1 MEKLKSILDN
11 LYNGDNKFMIYIY
24 IAIALVTVVIILVII
39 ISSLKA
45 KKHKNIEMTPP
56 INNNIPPITNG
67 EEVVKTDPLP
77 IKEEEE
83 TLTNEEEKAPVII
96 PVPEEK
102 PVIPE
107 EDKPEII
114 PLPEEKT
121 DEPIYEKT
129 FELNNQEIDLDLTR
143 PIQRISSATELLNEF
158 VNDESLENTMN
169 IAPISA
175 EELNK
180 PVLEEKVELPK
191 VNQPIF
197 SSVFLDQKTETSN
210 KPKIN
215 IELTPIRPLKIDEID
230 SEKPTTKEL
239 FLNPKVLKSE
249 NKNILDIKNAID
261 NKKTEKKVVN
271 IKGNLEENLVK
282 EEPKVVEKEPQII
295 KEEPKVVEKEPPLI
309 KEEPKVVEKNSKEYE
324 KDINDDSLD
333 TKIDIFKHESL
344 AKQHLNFDPFA
355 PKSQEELLSPVKDN
369 IKKEEVKEKE
379 NTISISAEDLKSKLA
394 KIQARIKKEDN
405 EDELLR
411 PIGLD
416 ELPDTDKTSSFR
428 R

>member
-1 MEKLKSILDN
+1 
-11 LYNGDNKFMIYIY
+11 MIYIY

-77 IKEEEE
+77 IKEEE

-197 SSVFLDQKTETSN
+197 SSVFLDQKQ
-210 KPKIN
+210 KHLIN
-215 IELTPIRPLKIDEID
+215 LK
-230 SEKPTTKEL
+230 
-239 FLNPKVLKSE
+239 
-249 NKNILDIKNAID
+249 
-261 NKKTEKKVVN
+261 
-271 IKGNLEENLVK
+271 
-282 EEPKVVEKEPQII
+282 
-295 KEEPKVVEKEPPLI
+295 
-309 KEEPKVVEKNSKEYE
+309 
-324 KDINDDSLD
+324 
-333 TKIDIFKHESL
+333 
-344 AKQHLNFDPFA
+344 
-355 PKSQEELLSPVKDN
+355 
-369 IKKEEVKEKE
+369 
-379 NTISISAEDLKSKLA
+379 
-394 KIQARIKKEDN
+394 
-405 EDELLR
+405 
-411 PIGLD
+411 
-416 ELPDTDKTSSFR
+416 
-428 R
+428 

>member
-77 IKEEEE
+77 IKEEE

-249 NKNILDIKNAID
+249 HKNILDIKNAID

-271 IKGNLEENLVK
+271 IKGNLEENLV
-282 EEPKVVEKEPQII
+282 